1 MTDRIEVA
9 LLGRSQIRSSNLL
22 LMASSP
28 PFSPLISSDLIN
40 RQLGSGFDVSLME
53 ELREICREQG
63 LVTVPRMR
71 TKSEQ
76 RSSGHVINIRTY
88 EYL

>member
-1 MTDRIEVA
+1 MVVA
-9 LLGRSQIRSSNLL
+9 IQT
-22 LMASSP
+22 
-28 PFSPLISSDLIN
+28 LISSDHIN